1 MASPTSI
8 TTEAVNAA
16 LDHVVDPDLR
26 RSITELEMVRAV
38 VARTDQVIV
47 SLAVPVAGYPHL
59 EALRA
64 AVHEALA
71 PLDAGDV
78 RVDATVMDD
87 EARERLRS
95 RLAVRGAGVAT
106 LASARI
112 FAVASG
118 KGGVGK
124 STVAANLA
132 VALAGAGRRVAL
144 LDADVWGFSI
154 PRLLGLTRSPLVLGS
169 LLVPV
174 PAYGVDVVSVGLLTE
189 ETTPVI
195 WRGPMLH
202 KMLEQFVADV
212 YWDEPDILV
221 IDMPPGT
228 GDVALSISRL
238 LPDSELIVVTTPQAT
253 AYRVAQRAA
262 AMARRVGLRVA
273 GVVENMSWFTAP
285 DGARHELWGRGGGEV
300 LAAELGVPL
309 LGQIPFDPVLRE
321 AGDAGVPV
329 AVADPRSAAAQVIDS
344 VAAELAAQ
352 RPTRI
357 RRRELRIIQS

>member
-1 MASPTSI
+1 
-8 TTEAVNAA
+8 
-16 LDHVVDPDLR
+16 
-26 RSITELEMVRAV
+26 
-38 VARTDQVIV
+38 
-47 SLAVPVAGYPHL
+47 
-59 EALRA
+59 
-64 AVHEALA
+64 
-71 PLDAGDV
+71 
-78 RVDATVMDD
+78 
-87 EARERLRS
+87 
-95 RLAVRGAGVAT
+95 
-106 LASARI
+106 
-112 FAVASG
+112 
-118 KGGVGK
+118 VGK

-132 VALAGAGRRVAL
+132 VAFAAGGRRVAL

-154 PRLLGLTRSPLVLGS
+154 PRLLGVTRPPLVLDS

-189 ETTPVI
+189 ETSPVI

-212 YWDEPDILV
+212 YWDEPEILV
-221 IDMPPGT
+221 VDMPPGT

-262 AMARRVGLRVA
+262 AMARKVGLRVA

-300 LAAELGVPL
+300 LAAELDVSL

-321 AGDAGVPV
+321 SGDAGVPV
-329 AVADPRSAAAQVIDS
+329 TVADPHSAAAQAIDS
-344 VAAELAAQ
+344 VAAQLIER

-357 RRRELRIIQS
+357 RRPELRVTQA

>member
-1 MASPTSI
+1 MSSSTI
-8 TTEAVNAA
+8 DAVNVA
-16 LDHVVDPDLR
+16 LGRVLDPGLR

-47 SLAVPVAGYPHL
+47 SLAVPEADYPHL
-59 EALRA
+59 DTLRA
-64 AVHEALA
+64 AVTEVLA
-71 PLDAGDV
+71 PLYAGDV
-78 RVDATVMDD
+78 RVDVTVMDD
-87 EARERLRS
+87 EARERLRKH
-95 RLAVRGAGVAT
+95 LAVRGAGLDT
-106 LASARI
+106 LTSTRV

-132 VALAGAGRRVAL
+132 VSLAAGGQRVAL

-174 PAYGVDVVSVGLLTE
+174 PVHGVDVVSVGLLTE
-189 ETTPVI
+189 ETAPVI

-221 IDMPPGT
+221 VDMPPGT
-228 GDVALSISRL
+228 GDVALSVARL
-238 LPDSELIVVTTPQAT
+238 LPDAELIVVTTPQAT

-262 AMARRVGLRVA
+262 AMARRVGIRVA

-285 DGARHELWGRGGGEV
+285 DGTRHELWGTGGGEV
-300 LAAELGVPL
+300 LAAELDVPL
-309 LGQIPFDPVLRE
+309 LGQIPFDAVLRE
-321 AGDAGVPV
+321 SGDAGIPV
-329 AVADPRSAAAQVIDS
+329 AVADPHSAAALAFEE
-344 VAAELAAQ
+344 VAAALMARRQ
-352 RPTRI
+352 TRI
-357 RRRELRIIQS
+357 RRAELRVTQL

>member
-1 MASPTSI
+1 MATPTSI
-8 TTEAVNAA
+8 TIEAVNAA
-16 LDHVVDPDLR
+16 LDRVMDPGLR

-38 VARTDQVIV
+38 VVHSDQVIV
-47 SLAVPVAGYPHL
+47 SLGVPVVGYPNL
-59 EALRA
+59 EALCA
-64 AVHEALA
+64 AVQETLA
-71 PLDAGDV
+71 PLGAGGV

-87 EARERLRS
+87 EARERLRG
-95 RLAVRGAGVAT
+95 RLAVRGAGLET

-132 VALAGAGRRVAL
+132 VALAAGGHRVAL

-154 PRLLGLTRSPLVLGS
+154 PRLLGVARAPLVLGS

-189 ETTPVI
+189 ETAPVI

-212 YWDEPDILV
+212 YWDEPDILIV
-221 IDMPPGT
+221 DMPPGT
-228 GDVALSISRL
+228 GDVALSVARL
-238 LPDSELIVVTTPQAT
+238 LPDTELIVVTTPQAT

-262 AMARRVGLRVA
+262 AMAGRVGVRVA

-285 DGARHELWGRGGGEV
+285 DGARHELWGSGGGEL
-300 LAAELGVPL
+300 LAAELGVEL

-321 AGDAGVPV
+321 AGDAGVP
-329 AVADPRSAAAQVIDS
+329 ARMADPLGAAAQAIDS
-344 VAAELAAQ
+344 VAAALIAR
-352 RPTRI
+352 RPRRI
-357 RRRELRIIQS
+357 RRPELRITQS

>member
-16 LDHVVDPDLR
+16 LDRVVDPDLR

-47 SLAVPVAGYPHL
+47 SLSVPVVGYPHL

-64 AVHEALA
+64 AVKEALA
-71 PLDAGDV
+71 PLNAGEV

-87 EARERLRS
+87 EARERLRG
-95 RLAVRGAGVAT
+95 RLAVRGAGLET

-132 VALAGAGRRVAL
+132 VAFAAGGRRVAL

-154 PRLLGLTRSPLVLGS
+154 PRLLGVTRPPLVLDS

-189 ETTPVI
+189 ETSPVI

-212 YWDEPDILV
+212 YWDEPEILV
-221 IDMPPGT
+221 VDMPPGT

-262 AMARRVGLRVA
+262 AMARKVGLRVA

-300 LAAELGVPL
+300 LAAELDVSL
-309 LGQIPFDPVLRE
+309 LGQIPFDPLLRE

-329 AVADPRSAAAQVIDS
+329 TVADPHSAAAQAIDS
-344 VAAELAAQ
+344 VAAQLIER

-357 RRRELRIIQS
+357 RRPELRVTQA